1 MPTLFDSYTLSGLP
15 LRNRA
20 VMAPMTRARNP
31 DAVPNDLT
39 AQYYRQRA
47 GAGLIVTEGVPV
59 SEIANGNLYV
69 PGLYTDAQVEGWTK
83 VTQAVHAEGGAI
95 FAQLWH
101 VGRASHQNLL
111 MGRKP
116 HSSTARTAQTKVFAY
131 DLNGKPG
138 FVPATEPHAM
148 TTEEVRE
155 TAFDFG
161 KAAHRAIKAGF
172 DGVEIHGAN
181 GYLLEQFLN
190 PLVNDRTDQY
200 GAQNLDDRVRFVLE
214 VVDSVVAATAA
225 GKVGIRLSPWGR
237 FNDMPDY
244 AQIEDTYLHLIRK
257 LAERELAYVHL
268 MDQSNGQGRPEVD
281 GQNAAFLAKVRE
293 AFPKGA
299 IIHAG
304 AMTLES
310 GNDLL
315 QQGLVDLVGFGQP
328 FISNPDLVQRL
339 QHGWPLVQ
347 PDRRTYYGGGSEGYT
362 DYPAYQG

>member
-1 MPTLFDSYTLSGLP
+1 M
-15 LRNRA
+15 
-20 VMAPMTRARNP
+20 
-31 DAVPNDLT
+31 
-39 AQYYRQRA
+39 
-47 GAGLIVTEGVPV
+47 
-59 SEIANGNLYV
+59 
-69 PGLYTDAQVEGWTK
+69 
-83 VTQAVHAEGGAI
+83 
-95 FAQLWH
+95 
-101 VGRASHQNLL
+101 
-111 MGRKP
+111 
-116 HSSTARTAQTKVFAY
+116 
-131 DLNGKPG
+131 
-138 FVPATEPHAM
+138 
-148 TTEEVRE
+148 
-155 TAFDFG
+155 
-161 KAAHRAIKAGF
+161 
-172 DGVEIHGAN
+172 EIHGAN

-339 QHGWPLVQ
+339 QHGWPLEQ
-347 PDRRTYYGGGSEGYT
+347 PDRRSYYGGGSEGYT

>member
-1 MPTLFDSYTLSGLP
+1 M
-15 LRNRA
+15 
-20 VMAPMTRARNP
+20 
-31 DAVPNDLT
+31 
-39 AQYYRQRA
+39 
-47 GAGLIVTEGVPV
+47 
-59 SEIANGNLYV
+59 
-69 PGLYTDAQVEGWTK
+69 
-83 VTQAVHAEGGAI
+83 
-95 FAQLWH
+95 
-101 VGRASHQNLL
+101 
-111 MGRKP
+111 
-116 HSSTARTAQTKVFAY
+116 
-131 DLNGKPG
+131 
-138 FVPATEPHAM
+138 
-148 TTEEVRE
+148 
-155 TAFDFG
+155 
-161 KAAHRAIKAGF
+161 
-172 DGVEIHGAN
+172 
-181 GYLLEQFLN
+181 
-190 PLVNDRTDQY
+190 NDRTDQY

-268 MDQSNGQGRPEVD
+268 MDQSNGQGRPDVD

-347 PDRRTYYGGGSEGYT
+347 SDRRSYYGGGSEGYT